1 VRSFRSR
8 IDLAIRSNPLPDAG
22 DSVASVTPNHEC
34 VRPVR
39 LEVSSRQAD
48 DRLLRLQFA
57 IILVHKRK
65 ANLRRQ
71 KKGT

>member
-1 VRSFRSR
+1 MRSFRSR
-8 IDLAIRSNPLPDAG
+8 IDLAIRPPIPDAG
-22 DSVASVTPNHEC
+22 DSVANVIPNHEC

-39 LEVSSRQAD
+39 LKVSSWQAD

-57 IILVHKRK
+57 IIVVHKRK
-65 ANLRRQ
+65 ANLRCQ